1 MMYLYLYRNFKLVEI
16 IAAYLSLEYTLK
28 HSGAGTFTLTLNDGE
43 VARNFIQND
52 VLLIGDDAFIVE
64 NIHVYSDDGANTY
77 EISGL
82 HINSLL
88 SRRVI
93 KAVTFK
99 TNASYES
106 QIETLLND
114 TFINPEGTGRKVD
127 GFIFNPQG
135 IEVTPT
141 VDYTLENME
150 VYEAVNTALSR
161 AELGY
166 TIDYL
171 PEDEQYS
178 FRLIKGDDKTDD
190 VIFSDRNK
198 NIANKDVYQQQQD
211 CKNVGYLNN
220 EGVLTSKGTAT
231 GIHRREFI
239 VEGQEESLLDE
250 MLADSKPLISAEFEV
265 IDNELYQYGRDYKLG
280 DIVTFEDYESNLTAQ
295 RPLLEVAFYCTD
307 TITRT
312 TTFGDSIPTIFD
324 KIIKKGR

>member
-1 MMYLYLYRNFKLVEI
+1 MYLYRDYKLVEI
-16 IAAYLSLEYTLK
+16 IAAYLSLEYVLK
-28 HSGAGTFTLTLNDGE
+28 HRGAGTFTLTLNDGE
-43 VARNFIQND
+43 TARSFKQ
-52 VLLIGDDAFIVE
+52 GDILMIDSDSFIVE
-64 NIHVYSDDGANTY
+64 NIHVFSDDGANTY

-99 TNASYES
+99 ITGSYES
-106 QIETLLND
+106 QIEMLLND
-114 TFINPEGTGRKVD
+114 TFINPTDADRKID

-135 IEVTPT
+135 IEATPT

-150 VYEAVNTALSR
+150 VLEVVNTALGR

-178 FRLIKGDDKTDD
+178 FRLMQGADKTDD
-190 VIFSDRNK
+190 VIFSDKNN

-220 EGVLTSKGTAT
+220 EGVLTSKGVAA
-231 GIHRREFI
+231 GIERREFI
-239 VEGQEESLLDE
+239 TEGADMAAIDE
-250 MLADSKPLISAEFEV
+250 VLADSKPLISAEFEV

-280 DIVTFEDYESNLTAQ
+280 DIVTFEDYESNLMAQ

-312 TTFGDSIPTIFD
+312 TKFGDTIPTIFD
-324 KIIKKGR
+324 KIKKKGR

>member
-1 MMYLYLYRNFKLVEI
+1 MMYLYREFKLVEI
-16 IAAYLSLEYTLK
+16 IAAYLSLEYVLK
-28 HSGAGTFTLTLNDGE
+28 HRGAGTFTLTLNDGD
-43 VARNFIQND
+43 VARSFYQND
-52 VLLIGDDAFIVE
+52 ILMIDADSFIVE
-64 NIHVYSDDGANTY
+64 NIHVFSDNGVNTY

-88 SRRVI
+88 SRRVT

-99 TNASYES
+99 TTETYES

-114 TFINPEGTGRKVD
+114 TFINPIDIDRKVD
-127 GFIFNPQG
+127 GFVFNAQG
-135 IEVTPT
+135 IETTPT
-141 VDYTLENME
+141 DEYTLENLE
-150 VYEAVNTALSR
+150 VSEVVNTSLSR

-178 FRLIKGDDKTDD
+178 FRLIQGDDKTED
-190 VIFSDRNK
+190 VIFSDRNN

-211 CKNVGYLNN
+211 SKNVDYLNN
-220 EGVLTSKGTAT
+220 DGMQTSKGNAA
-231 GIHRREFI
+231 GIERREFI
-239 VEGQEESLLDE
+239 TEGSDASALDE
-250 MLADSKPLISAEFEV
+250 VLADSKPLISAEFEV
-265 IDNELYQYGRDYKLG
+265 IDNELYKYGRDYKLG
-280 DIVTFEDYESNLTAQ
+280 DIVTFENYESNLIAQ

-324 KIIKKGR
+324 KLKKGR

>member
-1 MMYLYLYRNFKLVEI
+1 MMYLYRDFKLVEI
-16 IAAYLSLEYTLK
+16 IAAYLSLEYVLK
-28 HSGAGTFTLTLNDGE
+28 HRGAGTFTLALNDGE
-43 VARNFIQND
+43 IARRFKQ
-52 VLLIGDDAFIVE
+52 GDILMIDDDSFIVE
-64 NIHVYSDDGANTY
+64 NIHVFSDNGVNTY

-93 KAVTFK
+93 SSFIFAVSET
-99 TNASYES
+99 YEM
-106 QIETLLND
+106 QIEKLLNENFIAPSD
-114 TFINPEGTGRKVD
+114 TDRKIEGFVFST
-127 GFIFNPQG
+127 QG
-135 IEVTPT
+135 IEKAPT
-141 VDYTLENME
+141 VNYTLENIE
-150 VYEAVNTALSR
+150 VSEAVNMALAR

-171 PEDEQYS
+171 PEDKRYS
-178 FRLIKGDDKTDD
+178 FRLIQGNNKTDD
-190 VIFSDRNK
+190 VIFSDRNN

-211 CKNVGYLNN
+211 SKNVGYLNN
-220 EGVLTSKGTAT
+220 DGVLTSKGTTA
-231 GIHRREFI
+231 GIERREFI
-239 VEGQEESLLDE
+239 TEGTDMTAIDE
-250 MLADSKPLISAEFEV
+250 VLADSKPLISAEFEV

-307 TITRT
+307 TITRS

>member
-1 MMYLYLYRNFKLVEI
+1 MMYLYLYRNFELVEI

-28 HSGAGTFTLTLNDGE
+28 HRGAGTFTLTLNDGE
-43 VARNFIQND
+43 VARNFVQND
-52 VLLIGDDAFIVE
+52 VLLIGDDAFVVE
-64 NIHVYSDDGANTY
+64 NIHVFSDEGANTY

-106 QIETLLND
+106 QIEKLIND
-114 TFINPEGTGRKVD
+114 TLIKPADTNRKVD
-127 GFIFNPQG
+127 GFVFNAQG
-135 IEVTPT
+135 IETAPT
-141 VDYTLENME
+141 VEYTLENME

-171 PEDEQYS
+171 PEDKQYS
-178 FRLIKGDDKTDD
+178 FRLIQGDDKTDD

-211 CKNVGYLNN
+211 TKNVGYLNN
-220 EGVLTSKGTAT
+220 EGVLTSKGAAT
-231 GIHRREFI
+231 GIERREFI
-239 VEGQEESLLDE
+239 IEGSEETALDDT
-250 MLADSKPLISAEFEV
+250 LADSKPLISAEFEV
-265 IDNELYQYGRDYKLG
+265 VDNELYQYGRDYKLG
-280 DIVTFEDYESNLTAQ
+280 DIVTFEDYDSNLMAQ

-312 TTFGDSIPTIFD
+312 TKFGDTIPTIFD
-324 KIIKKGR
+324 KLKKGR

>member
-1 MMYLYLYRNFKLVEI
+1 MMYLYRDFKLVEI
-16 IAAYLSLEYTLK
+16 IAAYLSLEYVLK
-28 HSGAGTFTLTLNDGE
+28 HRGAGTFTLTLNDGE
-43 VARNFIQND
+43 VARNFVQND
-52 VLLIGDDAFIVE
+52 VLLIGDNAFVVE
-64 NIHVYSDDGANTY
+64 NIHVFSDDGANTY

-93 KAVTFK
+93 KEVTFK

-106 QIETLLND
+106 QVETLLND
-114 TFINPEGTGRKVD
+114 TFINPEDMNRKVD
-127 GFIFNPQG
+127 GFVFNAQG
-135 IEVTPT
+135 IETAPT
-141 VDYTLENME
+141 VEYTLENME
-150 VYEAVNTALSR
+150 VAEAVNTALSR

-166 TIDYL
+166 TIDYM
-171 PEDEQYS
+171 PEEELYS
-178 FRLIKGDDKTDD
+178 FRLIQGDDKTDD

-211 CKNVGYLNN
+211 TKNVGYLNN
-220 EGVLTSKGTAT
+220 EGVLTSKGAAT
-231 GIHRREFI
+231 GIERREFI
-239 VEGQEESLLDE
+239 IEGSEETALDE
-250 MLADSKPLISAEFEV
+250 QLVESKQLISAEFEV

-280 DIVTFEDYESNLTAQ
+280 DIVTFEDYESNLIAQ

-324 KIIKKGR
+324 KLKKGR

>member
-1 MMYLYLYRNFKLVEI
+1 MMYLYRDFKLVEL
-16 IAAYLSLEYTLK
+16 IAAYLSLEYVLK
-28 HSGAGTFTLTLNDGE
+28 HRGAGTFTLALNDGE
-43 VARNFIQND
+43 IARRFKQ
-52 VLLIGDDAFIVE
+52 GDILMIDDDSFIVE
-64 NIHVYSDDGANTY
+64 NIHVFSDNGVNTY

-93 KAVTFK
+93 SSFIFAVSET
-99 TNASYES
+99 YEM
-106 QIETLLND
+106 QIEKLLNENFIAPSD
-114 TFINPEGTGRKVD
+114 TDRKIEGFVFST
-127 GFIFNPQG
+127 QG
-135 IEVTPT
+135 IEKAPT
-141 VDYTLENME
+141 VNYTLENIE
-150 VYEAVNTALSR
+150 VSEAVNMALAR

-171 PEDEQYS
+171 PEDKRYS
-178 FRLIKGDDKTDD
+178 FRLIQGNNKTDD
-190 VIFSDRNK
+190 VIFSDRNN

-211 CKNVGYLNN
+211 SKNVGYLNN
-220 EGVLTSKGTAT
+220 EGELTSKGTAT